1 MDSLQIIAY
10 YHKPNFSSA
19 ASQTE
24 VNIHRNVLT
33 EYKNIAT

>member
-1 MDSLQIIAY
+1 MDSLQIIAH

-24 VNIHRNVLT
+24 VNIH
-33 EYKNIAT
+33 II